1 MEVTVYQNQV
11 EKALKVLKRQ
21 MTKEGLLQEIR
32 SVAMG
37 VNLETMNVVQKDA
50 IASAIG
56 LSVSDL
62 MRVSRG
68 ESLDKMET
76 QIDVQ
81 KKTNDILIA
90 GFKEESDK
98 LDQIAGGLSKET
110 QDNIYAGIVD
120 NGVGTG

>member
-1 MEVTVYQNQV
+1 
-11 EKALKVLKRQ
+11 
-21 MTKEGLLQEIR
+21 
-32 SVAMG
+32 MG

-81 KKTNDILIA
+81 KKTNEILIA
-90 GFKEESDK
+90 GFNDEGEK
-98 LDQIAGGLSKET
+98 LDKIADGMGQEAR
-110 QDNIYAGIVD
+110 DNLYADMVD
-120 NGVGTG
+120 KNVGTA